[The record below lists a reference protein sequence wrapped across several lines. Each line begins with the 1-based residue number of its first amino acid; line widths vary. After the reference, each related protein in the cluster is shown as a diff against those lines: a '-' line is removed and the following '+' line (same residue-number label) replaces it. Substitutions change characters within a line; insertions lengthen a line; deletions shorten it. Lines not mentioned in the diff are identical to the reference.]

1 MPARKRVNWRS
12 TMLVTSLII
21 LVFALVFAL
30 IEAFKGATGIRPANF
45 GWLALALLI
54 LEQIFFHGQTLLK

>member
-1 MPARKRVNWRS
+1 MNAAA
-12 TMLVTSLII
+12 LIV

-30 IEAFKGATGIRPANF
+30 IEAWKGSASIRPSNF

-54 LEQIFFHGQTLLK
+54 LVQIFFRGSEVFFK

>member
-1 MPARKRVNWRS
+1 
-12 TMLVTSLII
+12 MLVTSLII

-30 IEAFKGATGIRPANF
+30 IEAFRGATSVRPANF

-54 LEQIFFHGQTLLK
+54 LEQIFFHGQGLLK

>member
-1 MPARKRVNWRS
+1 MI
-12 TMLVTSLII
+12 VTAVII

-30 IEAFKGATGIRPANF
+30 IEAWKGSSTARPTNF

-54 LEQIFFHGQTLLK
+54 LVDLFFRGQGLLK

>member
-1 MPARKRVNWRS
+1 
-12 TMLVTSLII
+12 MLITSVII

-30 IEAFKGATGIRPANF
+30 LEAWKGSATIRPSNF

-54 LEQIFFHGQTLLK
+54 LEQIFFHGQGLLK